1 MKEYISNSEE
11 DTFEIASEIANSL
24 SFPAVILLDGDLG
37 AGKTHFVK
45 GFVKALG
52 DDELVTS
59 PTFTIMNEYT
69 DGKVNVYHFD
79 MYRLSSM
86 EEAINLG
93 FEEYFDLKTLNGVSL
108 VEWPQNVEGL
118 FPKEVIQIYIEKIGI
133 NKRKIIIKWKT
144 YLLSLLPQRRHIF
157 A

>member
-11 DTFEIASEIANSL
+11 ETFKIASEIANSL
-24 SFPAVILLDGDLG
+24 NFPAVILLDGDLG

-118 FPKEVIQIYIEKIGI
+118 FPKEAIKIYIEKLGI
-133 NKRKIIIKWKT
+133 NKRKIVIE
-144 YLLSLLPQRRHIF
+144 
-157 A
+157 